1 MNKSLAS
8 KSLFLFLEFLN
19 NISKIF
25 NNISNEI
32 NFFEIWKIVIN
43 KFIKNFL
50 YIYIYAKEGA

>member
-32 NFFEIWKIVIN
+32 NFFEMWKIVIK

-50 YIYIYAKEGA
+50 YIYINVKEGA